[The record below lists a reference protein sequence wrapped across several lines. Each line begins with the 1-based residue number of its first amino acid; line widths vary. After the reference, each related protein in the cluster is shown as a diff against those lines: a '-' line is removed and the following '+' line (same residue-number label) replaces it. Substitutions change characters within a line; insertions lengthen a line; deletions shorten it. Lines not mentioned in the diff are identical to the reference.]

1 MSGNDISRCFVKH
14 YFNRGSMLY
23 KCYLNGLVHDKQPLF
38 KQVTLLSMSKRYKS
52 EKYWKS

>member
-23 KCYLNGLVHDKQPLF
+23 KCYLNGLVHDKELLF